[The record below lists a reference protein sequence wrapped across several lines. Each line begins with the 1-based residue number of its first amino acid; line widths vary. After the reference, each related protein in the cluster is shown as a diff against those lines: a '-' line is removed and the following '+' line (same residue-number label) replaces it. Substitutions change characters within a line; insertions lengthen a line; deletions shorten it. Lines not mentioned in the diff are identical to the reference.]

1 MTVSTATEPT
11 DPASILERIQQ
22 INGLAAFNRWAGISV
37 LRASEGEVEI
47 ELPWK
52 GELGQYSGF
61 LHAGLI
67 GALIDTV
74 CGFAAAT
81 VATRVLASHF
91 SVNCLAPAVGERFT
105 ARGRVTRAGKR
116 QIFTAAELFAH
127 QGAQQKLVANGETL
141 LMRAVE

>member
-1 MTVSTATEPT
+1 MTVPTLTEPT
-11 DPASILERIQQ
+11 DPAILLERIRQ
-22 INGLAAFNRWAGISV
+22 INTLAAFNRWAGISV

-81 VATRVLASHF
+81 VAGRVLASHF

-116 QIFTAAELFAH
+116 QIFTTAELFAH
-127 QGAQQKLVANGETL
+127 RGAEQKLVANGETF